1 MERILTK
8 ALAFVAVIALGYW
21 LKKRGFFKSH
31 DYELIAKIV
40 LNITLPCAVI
50 TSFAAFKMDYTLFIL
65 TLIGFCG
72 NLLMIAWGFMLT
84 RYQTNAAKIF
94 YVFNLAGYNIGCFT
108 LPFAQSFLGPF
119 AVVATCMFDVGNS
132 IMCTGGTYALTSGLV
147 HTGEKYEPVNLR
159 SIAAKLLGSVP
170 FVVYMLML
178 VPLGYLFFIRPPLHL
193 PKPVYTLTGLIGGAN
208 TFLSMLMIGMMF
220 EMTLDLEKLKQVRE
234 VVLYRYVFGIA
245 LAWLCFYHVPLS
257 AEIREVLAL
266 VFLAPSTAIGP
277 IFIARMGGN
286 VELAG
291 FANSITIALS
301 IILMTL
307 FFTFLHI

>member
-1 MERILTK
+1 MEQVLTK
-8 ALAFVAVIALGYW
+8 ALAFVIIIAFGYL
-21 LKKRGFFKSH
+21 LKQRGFFKPD
-31 DYELIAKIV
+31 DYKLIVKIV

-50 TSFAAFKMDYTLFIL
+50 TSFAAFKMEYTLFVL
-65 TLIGFCG
+65 TLIGFLG
-72 NLLMIAWGFMLT
+72 NLLMIVWGFMLT

-132 IMCTGGTYALTSGLV
+132 IMCTGGTYALASGLV
-147 HTGEKYEPVNLR
+147 HTGEKYEPVTLR
-159 SIAAKLLGSVP
+159 SVAAKLLSSVP
-170 FVVYMLML
+170 FVVYVLML
-178 VPLGYLFFIRPPLHL
+178 VCALFEVHL
-193 PKPVYTLTGLIGGAN
+193 PQPVYTLTGLIGSAN

-234 VVLYRYVFGIA
+234 VVLYRYVFGVA
-245 LAWLCFYHVPLS
+245 LAWVCFYHAPLN
-257 AEIREVLAL
+257 AEVKEVLAL
-266 VFLAPSTAIGP
+266 VFLAPSTAIAP

-291 FANSITIALS
+291 FANSITIVIS

-307 FFTFLHI
+307 FFTFLHV

>member
-1 MERILTK
+1 MEQVLTK
-8 ALAFVAVIALGYW
+8 ALAFVIIIAFGYL
-21 LKKRGFFKSH
+21 LKQRGFFKPD
-31 DYELIAKIV
+31 DYKLIAKIV

-50 TSFAAFKMDYTLFIL
+50 TSFAAFKMEYTLFVL
-65 TLIGFCG
+65 TLIGFLG
-72 NLLMIAWGFMLT
+72 NLLMIVWGFMLT

-132 IMCTGGTYALTSGLV
+132 IMCTGGTYALASGLV
-147 HTGEKYEPVNLR
+147 HTGEKYEPVTLR
-159 SIAAKLLGSVP
+159 SVAGKLLSSVP
-170 FVVYMLML
+170 FVVYVLML
-178 VPLGYLFFIRPPLHL
+178 VCALFEVHL
-193 PKPVYTLTGLIGGAN
+193 PQPVYTLTGLIGSAN

-234 VVLYRYVFGIA
+234 VVLYRYVFGVA
-245 LAWLCFYHVPLS
+245 LAWVCFYHAPLN
-257 AEIREVLAL
+257 AEVKEVLTL
-266 VFLAPSTAIGP
+266 VFLAPSTAIAP

-291 FANSITIALS
+291 FANSITIVIS

-307 FFTFLHI
+307 FFTFLHV

>member
-1 MERILTK
+1 MEQVLTK
-8 ALAFVAVIALGYW
+8 ALAFVIIIAFGYL
-21 LKKRGFFKSH
+21 LKQRGFFKPD
-31 DYELIAKIV
+31 DYKLIAKIV

-50 TSFAAFKMDYTLFIL
+50 TSFAAFKMEYTLFVL
-65 TLIGFCG
+65 TLIGFLG
-72 NLLMIAWGFMLT
+72 NLLMIVWGFMLT

-132 IMCTGGTYALTSGLV
+132 IMCTGGTYALASGLV
-147 HTGEKYEPVNLR
+147 HTGEKYEPVTLR
-159 SIAAKLLGSVP
+159 SVAVKLLSSVP
-170 FVVYMLML
+170 FVVYVLML
-178 VPLGYLFFIRPPLHL
+178 VCALFEVHL
-193 PKPVYTLTGLIGGAN
+193 PQPVYTLTGLIGSAN

-234 VVLYRYVFGIA
+234 VVLYRYVFGVA
-245 LAWLCFYHVPLS
+245 LAWVCFYHAPLN
-257 AEIREVLAL
+257 AEVKEVLAL
-266 VFLAPSTAIGP
+266 VFLAPSTAIAP

-291 FANSITIALS
+291 FANSITIVIS

-307 FFTFLHI
+307 FFTFLHG

>member
-1 MERILTK
+1 M
-8 ALAFVAVIALGYW
+8 
-21 LKKRGFFKSH
+21 
-31 DYELIAKIV
+31 IAKIV

-50 TSFAAFKMDYTLFIL
+50 TSFAAFKMEYTLFVL
-65 TLIGFCG
+65 TLIGFLG
-72 NLLMIAWGFMLT
+72 NLLMIVWGFMLT

-132 IMCTGGTYALTSGLV
+132 IMCTGGTYALASGLV
-147 HTGEKYEPVNLR
+147 HTGEKYEPVTLR
-159 SIAAKLLGSVP
+159 SVAAKLLSSVP
-170 FVVYMLML
+170 FVVYVLML
-178 VPLGYLFFIRPPLHL
+178 VCALFEVHL
-193 PKPVYTLTGLIGGAN
+193 PQPVYTLTGLIGSAN

-234 VVLYRYVFGIA
+234 VVLYRYVFGVA
-245 LAWLCFYHVPLS
+245 LAWVCFYHAPLN
-257 AEIREVLAL
+257 AEVKEVLAL
-266 VFLAPSTAIGP
+266 VFLAPSTAIAP

-291 FANSITIALS
+291 FANSITIVIS

-307 FFTFLHI
+307 FFTFLHV

>member
-1 MERILTK
+1 MR
-8 ALAFVAVIALGYW
+8 
-21 LKKRGFFKSH
+21 KK
-31 DYELIAKIV
+31 YLLLIGLV
-40 LNITLPCAVI
+40 SNII
-50 TSFAAFKMDYTLFIL
+50 MLFISFIL
-65 TLIGFCG
+65 SRKEENILKGYY
-72 NLLMIAWGFMLT
+72 MI
-84 RYQTNAAKIF
+84 NCS
-94 YVFNLAGYNIGCFT
+94 GYNIGNFVM
-108 LPFAQSFLGPF
+108 PFVQSFFPGMG
-119 AVVATCMFDVGNS
+119 VAYLCMFDVGNS

-159 SIAAKLLGSVP
+159 SIAAKLLVSVP

-178 VPLGYLFFIRPPLHL
+178 VCAVLQLHL
-193 PKPVYTLTGLIGGAN
+193 PQPVYTLTGLIGGAN

-220 EMTLDLEKLKQVRE
+220 EMTLDLDKLKQVRE

-257 AEIREVLAL
+257 AEVKEVLTL

-291 FANSITIALS
+291 FANSITIVLS

>member
-1 MERILTK
+1 MEQVLTK
-8 ALAFVAVIALGYW
+8 ALAFVIIIAFGYL
-21 LKKRGFFKSH
+21 LKQRGFFKPD
-31 DYELIAKIV
+31 DYKLIAKIV

-50 TSFAAFKMDYTLFIL
+50 TSFAAFKMEYTLFVL
-65 TLIGFCG
+65 TLIGFLG
-72 NLLMIAWGFMLT
+72 NLLMIVWGFMLT

-132 IMCTGGTYALTSGLV
+132 IMCTGGTYALASGLV
-147 HTGEKYEPVNLR
+147 HTGEKYEPVTLR
-159 SIAAKLLGSVP
+159 SVAVKLLSSVP
-170 FVVYMLML
+170 FVVYVLML
-178 VPLGYLFFIRPPLHL
+178 VCALFEVHL
-193 PKPVYTLTGLIGGAN
+193 PQPVYTLTGLIGSAN

-234 VVLYRYVFGIA
+234 VVLYRYVFGVA
-245 LAWLCFYHVPLS
+245 LAWVCFYHAPLN
-257 AEIREVLAL
+257 AEVKEVLAL
-266 VFLAPSTAIGP
+266 VFLAPSTAIAP
-277 IFIARMGGN
+277 ILIARMGGN

-291 FANSITIALS
+291 FANSITIVIS

-307 FFTFLHI
+307 FFTFLHV

>member
-1 MERILTK
+1 MEQVLTK
-8 ALAFVAVIALGYW
+8 ALAFVIIIAFGYL
-21 LKKRGFFKSH
+21 LKQRGFFKPD
-31 DYELIAKIV
+31 DYKLIAKIV

-50 TSFAAFKMDYTLFIL
+50 TSFAAFKMEYTLFVL
-65 TLIGFCG
+65 TLIGFLG
-72 NLLMIAWGFMLT
+72 NLLMIVWGFMLT

-132 IMCTGGTYALTSGLV
+132 IMCTGGTYALASGLV
-147 HTGEKYEPVNLR
+147 HTGEKYEPVTLR
-159 SIAAKLLGSVP
+159 SVAAKLLSSVP
-170 FVVYMLML
+170 FVVYVLML
-178 VPLGYLFFIRPPLHL
+178 VCALFEVHL
-193 PKPVYTLTGLIGGAN
+193 PQPVYTLTGLIGSAN

-220 EMTLDLEKLKQVRE
+220 EMTLDLKKLKQVRE
-234 VVLYRYVFGIA
+234 VVLYRYVFGVA
-245 LAWLCFYHVPLS
+245 LAWVCFYHAPLN
-257 AEIREVLAL
+257 AEVKEVLTL
-266 VFLAPSTAIGP
+266 VFLAPSTAIAP

-291 FANSITIALS
+291 FANSVTIVIS

-307 FFTFLHI
+307 FFTFLHV

>member
-1 MERILTK
+1 MEQVLTK
-8 ALAFVAVIALGYW
+8 ALAFVIIIAFGYL
-21 LKKRGFFKSH
+21 LKQRGFFKPD
-31 DYELIAKIV
+31 DYKLIAKIV

-50 TSFAAFKMDYTLFIL
+50 TSFAAFKMEYTLFVL
-65 TLIGFCG
+65 TLIGFLG
-72 NLLMIAWGFMLT
+72 NLLMIVWGFMLT

-132 IMCTGGTYALTSGLV
+132 IMCTGGTYALASGLV
-147 HTGEKYEPVNLR
+147 HTGEKYEPVTLR
-159 SIAAKLLGSVP
+159 SVAAKLLSSVP
-170 FVVYMLML
+170 FVVYVVML
-178 VPLGYLFFIRPPLHL
+178 VCALFEVHL
-193 PKPVYTLTGLIGGAN
+193 PQPVYTLTGLIGSAN

-234 VVLYRYVFGIA
+234 VVLYRYVFGVA
-245 LAWLCFYHVPLS
+245 LAWVCFYHAPLN
-257 AEIREVLAL
+257 AEVKEVLAL
-266 VFLAPSTAIGP
+266 VFLAPSTAIAP

-291 FANSITIALS
+291 FANSITIVIS

-307 FFTFLHI
+307 FFTFLHV

>member
-1 MERILTK
+1 MEQVLTK
-8 ALAFVAVIALGYW
+8 ALAFVIIIAFGYL
-21 LKKRGFFKSH
+21 LKQRGFFKPD
-31 DYELIAKIV
+31 DYKLIAKIV

-50 TSFAAFKMDYTLFIL
+50 TSFAAFKMEYTLFVL
-65 TLIGFCG
+65 TLIGFFG
-72 NLLMIAWGFMLT
+72 NLLMIVWGFMLT

-132 IMCTGGTYALTSGLV
+132 IMCTGGTYALASGLV
-147 HTGEKYEPVNLR
+147 HTGEKYEPVTLR
-159 SIAAKLLGSVP
+159 SVAAKLLSSVP
-170 FVVYMLML
+170 FVVYVLML
-178 VPLGYLFFIRPPLHL
+178 VCALFEVHL
-193 PKPVYTLTGLIGGAN
+193 PQPVYTLTGLIGSAN

-220 EMTLDLEKLKQVRE
+220 EMTLDLKKLKQVRE
-234 VVLYRYVFGIA
+234 VVLYRYVFGVA
-245 LAWLCFYHVPLS
+245 LAWVCFYHAPLN
-257 AEIREVLAL
+257 AEVKEVLTL
-266 VFLAPSTAIGP
+266 VFLAPSTAIAP

-291 FANSITIALS
+291 FANSITIVIS

-307 FFTFLHI
+307 FFTFLHV

>member
-1 MERILTK
+1 MEQVLTK
-8 ALAFVAVIALGYW
+8 ALAFVIIIAFGYL
-21 LKKRGFFKSH
+21 LKQRGFFKPD
-31 DYELIAKIV
+31 DYKLIAKIV

-50 TSFAAFKMDYTLFIL
+50 TSFAAFKMEYTLFVL
-65 TLIGFCG
+65 TLIGFLG
-72 NLLMIAWGFMLT
+72 NLLMIVWGFMLT

-132 IMCTGGTYALTSGLV
+132 IMCTGGTYALASGLV
-147 HTGEKYEPVNLR
+147 HTGEKYEPVTLR
-159 SIAAKLLGSVP
+159 SVAAKLLSSVP
-170 FVVYMLML
+170 FVVYVLML
-178 VPLGYLFFIRPPLHL
+178 VSALFEVHL
-193 PKPVYTLTGLIGGAN
+193 PQPVYTLTGLIGSAN

-220 EMTLDLEKLKQVRE
+220 EMTLDLKKLKQVRE
-234 VVLYRYVFGIA
+234 VVLYRYVFGVA
-245 LAWLCFYHVPLS
+245 LAWVCFYHAPLN
-257 AEIREVLAL
+257 AEVKEVLAL
-266 VFLAPSTAIGP
+266 VFLAPSTAIAP

-291 FANSITIALS
+291 FANSITIVIS

-307 FFTFLHI
+307 FFTFLHV

>member
-1 MERILTK
+1 MEQVLTK
-8 ALAFVAVIALGYW
+8 ALAFVIIIAFGYL
-21 LKKRGFFKSH
+21 LKQRGFFKSD
-31 DYELIAKIV
+31 DYKLIAKIV

-50 TSFAAFKMDYTLFIL
+50 TSFAAFKMEYTLFVL
-65 TLIGFCG
+65 TLIGFLG
-72 NLLMIAWGFMLT
+72 NLLMIVWGFMLT

-132 IMCTGGTYALTSGLV
+132 IMCTGGTYALASGLV
-147 HTGEKYEPVNLR
+147 HTGEKYEPVTLR
-159 SIAAKLLGSVP
+159 SVAAKLLSSVP
-170 FVVYMLML
+170 FVVYVLML
-178 VPLGYLFFIRPPLHL
+178 VCALFEVHL
-193 PKPVYTLTGLIGGAN
+193 PQPVYTLTGLIGSAN

-220 EMTLDLEKLKQVRE
+220 EMTLDLKKLKQVRE
-234 VVLYRYVFGIA
+234 VVLYRYVFGVA
-245 LAWLCFYHVPLS
+245 LAWVCFYHAPLN
-257 AEIREVLAL
+257 AEVKEVLAL
-266 VFLAPSTAIGP
+266 VFLAPSTAIAP

-291 FANSITIALS
+291 FANSITIVIS

-307 FFTFLHI
+307 FFTFLHV

>member
-1 MERILTK
+1 MEQVMTK
-8 ALAFVAVIALGYW
+8 ALAFVIIIAFGYL
-21 LKKRGFFKSH
+21 LKQRGFFKPD
-31 DYELIAKIV
+31 DYKLIAKIV

-50 TSFAAFKMDYTLFIL
+50 TSFAAFKMEYTLFVL
-65 TLIGFCG
+65 TLIGFLG
-72 NLLMIAWGFMLT
+72 NLLMIVWGFMLT

-132 IMCTGGTYALTSGLV
+132 IMCTGGTYALASGLV
-147 HTGEKYEPVNLR
+147 HTGEKYEPVTLR
-159 SIAAKLLGSVP
+159 SVAAKLLSSVP
-170 FVVYMLML
+170 FVVYVLML
-178 VPLGYLFFIRPPLHL
+178 VSALFEVHL
-193 PKPVYTLTGLIGGAN
+193 PQPVYTLTGLIGSAN

-220 EMTLDLEKLKQVRE
+220 EMTLDLKKLKQVRE
-234 VVLYRYVFGIA
+234 VVLYRYVFGVA
-245 LAWLCFYHVPLS
+245 LAWVCFYHAPLN
-257 AEIREVLAL
+257 AEVKEVLAL
-266 VFLAPSTAIGP
+266 VFLAPSTAIAP

-291 FANSITIALS
+291 FANSITIVIS

-307 FFTFLHI
+307 FFTFLHV

>member
-1 MERILTK
+1 MEQVLTK
-8 ALAFVAVIALGYW
+8 ALAFVIIIAFGYL
-21 LKKRGFFKSH
+21 LKQRGFFKPD
-31 DYELIAKIV
+31 DYKLIAKIV

-50 TSFAAFKMDYTLFIL
+50 TSFAAFKMEYTLFVL
-65 TLIGFCG
+65 TLIGFLG
-72 NLLMIAWGFMLT
+72 NLLMIVWGFMLT

-132 IMCTGGTYALTSGLV
+132 IMCTGGTYALASGLV
-147 HTGEKYEPVNLR
+147 HTGEKYEPVTLR
-159 SIAAKLLGSVP
+159 SVAAKLLSSVP
-170 FVVYMLML
+170 FVVYVLML
-178 VPLGYLFFIRPPLHL
+178 VCALFEVHL
-193 PKPVYTLTGLIGGAN
+193 PQPVYTLTGLIGSAN

-220 EMTLDLEKLKQVRE
+220 EMTLDLKKLKQVRE
-234 VVLYRYVFGIA
+234 VVLYRYVFGVA
-245 LAWLCFYHVPLS
+245 LAWVCFYHAPLN
-257 AEIREVLAL
+257 AEVKEVLTL
-266 VFLAPSTAIGP
+266 VFLAPSTAIAP

-291 FANSITIALS
+291 FANSITIVIS

-307 FFTFLHI
+307 FFTFLHV

>member
-1 MERILTK
+1 MEQVLTK
-8 ALAFVAVIALGYW
+8 ALAFVIIIAFGYL
-21 LKKRGFFKSH
+21 LKQRGFFKPD
-31 DYELIAKIV
+31 DYKLISKIV

-50 TSFAAFKMDYTLFIL
+50 TSFAAFKMEYTLFVL
-65 TLIGFCG
+65 TLIGFLG
-72 NLLMIAWGFMLT
+72 NLLMIVWGFMLT

-132 IMCTGGTYALTSGLV
+132 IMCTGGTYALASGLV
-147 HTGEKYEPVNLR
+147 HTGEKYEPVTLR
-159 SIAAKLLGSVP
+159 SVAAKLLSSVP
-170 FVVYMLML
+170 FVVYVLML
-178 VPLGYLFFIRPPLHL
+178 VCALFEVHL
-193 PKPVYTLTGLIGGAN
+193 PQPVYTLTGLIGSAN

-220 EMTLDLEKLKQVRE
+220 EMTLDLKKLKQVRE
-234 VVLYRYVFGIA
+234 VVLYRYVFGVA
-245 LAWLCFYHVPLS
+245 LAWVCFYHTPLN
-257 AEIREVLAL
+257 AEVKEVLAL
-266 VFLAPSTAIGP
+266 VFLAPSTAIAP

-291 FANSITIALS
+291 FANSITIVIS

-307 FFTFLHI
+307 FFTFLHV

>member
-1 MERILTK
+1 MTK
-8 ALAFVAVIALGYW
+8 ALAFVIIIAFGYL
-21 LKKRGFFKSH
+21 LKQRGFFKPD
-31 DYELIAKIV
+31 DYKLIAKIV

-50 TSFAAFKMDYTLFIL
+50 TSFAAFKMEYTLFVL
-65 TLIGFCG
+65 TLIGFLG
-72 NLLMIAWGFMLT
+72 NLLMIVWGFMLT

-132 IMCTGGTYALTSGLV
+132 IMCTGGTYALASGLV
-147 HTGEKYEPVNLR
+147 HTGEKYEPVTLR
-159 SIAAKLLGSVP
+159 SVAAKLLSSVP
-170 FVVYMLML
+170 FVVYVLML
-178 VPLGYLFFIRPPLHL
+178 VSALFEVHL
-193 PKPVYTLTGLIGGAN
+193 PQPVYTLTGLIGSAN

-220 EMTLDLEKLKQVRE
+220 EMTLDLKKLKQVRE
-234 VVLYRYVFGIA
+234 VVLYRYVFGVA
-245 LAWLCFYHVPLS
+245 LAWVCFYHAPLN
-257 AEIREVLAL
+257 AEVKEVLAL
-266 VFLAPSTAIGP
+266 VFLAPSTAIAP

-291 FANSITIALS
+291 FANSITIVIS

-307 FFTFLHI
+307 FFTFLHV

>member
-1 MERILTK
+1 MEQVLTK
-8 ALAFVAVIALGYW
+8 ALAFVIIIAFGYL
-21 LKKRGFFKSH
+21 LKQRGFFKSD
-31 DYELIAKIV
+31 DYKLIAKIV

-50 TSFAAFKMDYTLFIL
+50 TSFAAFKMEYTLFVL
-65 TLIGFCG
+65 TLIGFLG
-72 NLLMIAWGFMLT
+72 NLLMIVWGFMLT

-132 IMCTGGTYALTSGLV
+132 IMCTGGTYALASGLV
-147 HTGEKYEPVNLR
+147 HTGEKYEPVTLR
-159 SIAAKLLGSVP
+159 SVAAKLLSSVP
-170 FVVYMLML
+170 FVVYVLML
-178 VPLGYLFFIRPPLHL
+178 VCALFEVHL
-193 PKPVYTLTGLIGGAN
+193 PQPVYTLTGLIGSAN

-234 VVLYRYVFGIA
+234 VVLYRYVFGVA
-245 LAWLCFYHVPLS
+245 LAWVCFYHAPLN
-257 AEIREVLAL
+257 AEVKEVLTL
-266 VFLAPSTAIGP
+266 VFLAPSTAIAP

-291 FANSITIALS
+291 FANSITIVIS

-307 FFTFLHI
+307 FFTFLHV

>member
-1 MERILTK
+1 MEQVLTK
-8 ALAFVAVIALGYW
+8 ALAFVIIIAFGYL
-21 LKKRGFFKSH
+21 LKQRGFFKPD
-31 DYELIAKIV
+31 DYKLIAKIV

-50 TSFAAFKMDYTLFIL
+50 TSFAAFKMEYTLFVL
-65 TLIGFCG
+65 TLIGFLG
-72 NLLMIAWGFMLT
+72 NLLMIVWGFMLT

-132 IMCTGGTYALTSGLV
+132 IMCTGGTYALASGLV
-147 HTGEKYEPVNLR
+147 HTGEKYEPVTLR
-159 SIAAKLLGSVP
+159 SVAAKLLSSVP
-170 FVVYMLML
+170 FVVYVLML
-178 VPLGYLFFIRPPLHL
+178 VCALFEVHL
-193 PKPVYTLTGLIGGAN
+193 PQPVYTLTGLIGSAN

-234 VVLYRYVFGIA
+234 VVLYRYVFGVA
-245 LAWLCFYHVPLS
+245 LAWVCFYHAPLN
-257 AEIREVLAL
+257 AEVKEVLAL
-266 VFLAPSTAIGP
+266 VFLAPSTAIAP

-291 FANSITIALS
+291 FANSITIVIS

-307 FFTFLHI
+307 FFTFLHV

>member
-1 MERILTK
+1 MEQVLTK
-8 ALAFVAVIALGYW
+8 ALAFVIIIAFGYL
-21 LKKRGFFKSH
+21 LKQRSFFKPD
-31 DYELIAKIV
+31 DYKLIAKIV

-50 TSFAAFKMDYTLFIL
+50 TSFAAFKMEYTLFVL
-65 TLIGFCG
+65 TLIGFLG
-72 NLLMIAWGFMLT
+72 NLLMIVWGFMLT

-132 IMCTGGTYALTSGLV
+132 IMCTGGTYALASGLV
-147 HTGEKYEPVNLR
+147 HTGEKYEPVTLR
-159 SIAAKLLGSVP
+159 SVAAKLLSSVP
-170 FVVYMLML
+170 FVVYVLML
-178 VPLGYLFFIRPPLHL
+178 VCALFEVHL
-193 PKPVYTLTGLIGGAN
+193 PQPVYTLTGLIGSAN

-220 EMTLDLEKLKQVRE
+220 EMTLDLKKLKQVRE
-234 VVLYRYVFGIA
+234 VVLYRYVFGVA
-245 LAWLCFYHVPLS
+245 LAWVCFYHAPLN
-257 AEIREVLAL
+257 AEVKEVLAL
-266 VFLAPSTAIGP
+266 VFLAPSTAIAP

-291 FANSITIALS
+291 FANSITIVIS

-307 FFTFLHI
+307 FFTFLHV

>member
-1 MERILTK
+1 MEQVLTK
-8 ALAFVAVIALGYW
+8 ALAFVIIIAFGYL
-21 LKKRGFFKSH
+21 LKQRGFFKPD
-31 DYELIAKIV
+31 DYKLIAKIV

-50 TSFAAFKMDYTLFIL
+50 TSFAAFKMEYTLFVL
-65 TLIGFCG
+65 TLIGFLG
-72 NLLMIAWGFMLT
+72 NLLMIVWGFMLT

-132 IMCTGGTYALTSGLV
+132 IMCTGGTYALASGLV
-147 HTGEKYEPVNLR
+147 HTGEKYEPVTLR
-159 SIAAKLLGSVP
+159 SVAAKLLSSVP
-170 FVVYMLML
+170 FVVYVLML
-178 VPLGYLFFIRPPLHL
+178 VCALFEVHL
-193 PKPVYTLTGLIGGAN
+193 PQPVYTLTGLIGSAN

-220 EMTLDLEKLKQVRE
+220 EMTLDLKKLKQVRE
-234 VVLYRYVFGIA
+234 VVLYRYVFGVA
-245 LAWLCFYHVPLS
+245 LAWVCFYHAPLN
-257 AEIREVLAL
+257 AEVKEVLAL
-266 VFLAPSTAIGP
+266 VFLAPSTAIAP

-291 FANSITIALS
+291 FANSITIVIS

-307 FFTFLHI
+307 FFTFLHV

>member
-1 MERILTK
+1 MEQVLTK
-8 ALAFVAVIALGYW
+8 ALAFVIIIAFGYL
-21 LKKRGFFKSH
+21 LKQRGFFKPD
-31 DYELIAKIV
+31 DYKLIAKIV

-50 TSFAAFKMDYTLFIL
+50 TSFAAFKMEYTLFVL
-65 TLIGFCG
+65 TLIGFLG
-72 NLLMIAWGFMLT
+72 NLLMIVWGFMLT

-132 IMCTGGTYALTSGLV
+132 IMCTGGTYALASGLV
-147 HTGEKYEPVNLR
+147 HTGEKYEPVTLR
-159 SIAAKLLGSVP
+159 SVAVKLLSSVP
-170 FVVYMLML
+170 FVVYVLML
-178 VPLGYLFFIRPPLHL
+178 VCALFEVHL
-193 PKPVYTLTGLIGGAN
+193 PQPVYTLTGLICSAN

-234 VVLYRYVFGIA
+234 VVLYRYVFGVA
-245 LAWLCFYHVPLS
+245 LAWVCFYRAPLN
-257 AEIREVLAL
+257 AEVKEVLAL
-266 VFLAPSTAIGP
+266 VFLAPSTAIAP

-291 FANSITIALS
+291 FANSITIVIS

-307 FFTFLHI
+307 FFTFLHV

>member
-1 MERILTK
+1 MEQVLTK
-8 ALAFVAVIALGYW
+8 ALAFVIIIAFGYL
-21 LKKRGFFKSH
+21 LKQRGFFKPD
-31 DYELIAKIV
+31 DYKLIAKIV

-50 TSFAAFKMDYTLFIL
+50 TSFAAFKMEYTLFVL
-65 TLIGFCG
+65 TLIGFLG
-72 NLLMIAWGFMLT
+72 NLLMIVWGFMLT

-132 IMCTGGTYALTSGLV
+132 IMCTGGTYALASGLV
-147 HTGEKYEPVNLR
+147 HTGEKYEPVTLR
-159 SIAAKLLGSVP
+159 SVAVKLLSSVP
-170 FVVYMLML
+170 FVVYVLML
-178 VPLGYLFFIRPPLHL
+178 VCALFEVHL
-193 PKPVYTLTGLIGGAN
+193 PQPVYTLTGLIGSAN

-234 VVLYRYVFGIA
+234 VVLYRYVFGVA
-245 LAWLCFYHVPLS
+245 LAWVCFYHAPLN
-257 AEIREVLAL
+257 AEVKEVLAL
-266 VFLAPSTAIGP
+266 VFLAPSTAIAP

-291 FANSITIALS
+291 FANSITIVIS

-307 FFTFLHI
+307 FFTFLHV

>member
-1 MERILTK
+1 MEQVLTK
-8 ALAFVAVIALGYW
+8 ALAFVIIIAFGYL
-21 LKKRGFFKSH
+21 LKQRGFFKSD
-31 DYELIAKIV
+31 DYKLIAKIV

-50 TSFAAFKMDYTLFIL
+50 TSFAAFKMEYTLFVL
-65 TLIGFCG
+65 TLIGFLG
-72 NLLMIAWGFMLT
+72 NLLMIVWGFMLT

-132 IMCTGGTYALTSGLV
+132 IMCTGGTYALASGLV
-147 HTGEKYEPVNLR
+147 HTGEKYEPVTLR
-159 SIAAKLLGSVP
+159 SVAAKLLSSVL
-170 FVVYMLML
+170 FVVYVLML
-178 VPLGYLFFIRPPLHL
+178 VCALFEVHL
-193 PKPVYTLTGLIGGAN
+193 PQPVYTLTGLIGSAN

-234 VVLYRYVFGIA
+234 VVLYRYVFGVA
-245 LAWLCFYHVPLS
+245 LAWVCFYHAPLN
-257 AEIREVLAL
+257 AEVKEVLTL
-266 VFLAPSTAIGP
+266 VFLAPSTAIAP

-291 FANSITIALS
+291 FANSITIVIS

-307 FFTFLHI
+307 FFTFLHV

>member
-1 MERILTK
+1 MEQVLTK
-8 ALAFVAVIALGYW
+8 ALAFVIIIAFGYL
-21 LKKRGFFKSH
+21 LKQRGFFKPD
-31 DYELIAKIV
+31 DYKLIAKIV

-50 TSFAAFKMDYTLFIL
+50 TSFAAFKMEYTLFVL
-65 TLIGFCG
+65 TLIGFLG
-72 NLLMIAWGFMLT
+72 NLLMIVWGFMLT

-132 IMCTGGTYALTSGLV
+132 IMCTGGTYALASGLV
-147 HTGEKYEPVNLR
+147 HTGEKYEPVTLR
-159 SIAAKLLGSVP
+159 SVAAKLLSSVP
-170 FVVYMLML
+170 FVVYVLML
-178 VPLGYLFFIRPPLHL
+178 VCALFEVHL
-193 PKPVYTLTGLIGGAN
+193 PQPVYTLTGLIGSAN

-234 VVLYRYVFGIA
+234 VVLYRYVFGVA
-245 LAWLCFYHVPLS
+245 LAWVCFYHAPLN
-257 AEIREVLAL
+257 AEVKEVLAL
-266 VFLAPSTAIGP
+266 VFLAPSTAIAP

-291 FANSITIALS
+291 FANSITIVLS

>member
-1 MERILTK
+1 MEQVLTK
-8 ALAFVAVIALGYW
+8 ALAFVAVIALGYF
-21 LKKRGFFKSH
+21 LKKRGFFKPH

-72 NLLMIAWGFMLT
+72 NLLMIAWGFILT

-94 YVFNLAGYNIGCFT
+94 YVFNLA
-108 LPFAQSFLGPF
+108 
-119 AVVATCMFDVGNS
+119 CMFDVGNS

-178 VPLGYLFFIRPPLHL
+178 ICAVLQLHL
-193 PKPVYTLTGLIGGAN
+193 PQPVYTLTGLIGGAN

-220 EMTLDLEKLKQVRE
+220 EMTLDLDKLKQVRE

-257 AEIREVLAL
+257 AEVKEVLTL

-291 FANSITIALS
+291 FANSITIVLS

>member
-1 MERILTK
+1 MEQVLTK
-8 ALAFVAVIALGYW
+8 ALAFVIIIAFGYL
-21 LKKRGFFKSH
+21 LKQRGFFKPD
-31 DYELIAKIV
+31 DYKLIAKIV

-50 TSFAAFKMDYTLFIL
+50 TSFAAFKMEYTLFVL
-65 TLIGFCG
+65 TLIGFLG
-72 NLLMIAWGFMLT
+72 NLLMIVWGFMLT

-132 IMCTGGTYALTSGLV
+132 IMCTGGTYALASGLV
-147 HTGEKYEPVNLR
+147 HTGEKYEPVTLR
-159 SIAAKLLGSVP
+159 SVAAKLLSSVP
-170 FVVYMLML
+170 FVVYVLML
-178 VPLGYLFFIRPPLHL
+178 VCALFEVHL
-193 PKPVYTLTGLIGGAN
+193 PQSVYTLTGLIGSAN

-220 EMTLDLEKLKQVRE
+220 EMTLDLKKLKQVRE
-234 VVLYRYVFGIA
+234 VVLYRYVFGVA
-245 LAWLCFYHVPLS
+245 LAWVCFYHAPLN
-257 AEIREVLAL
+257 AEVKEVLTL
-266 VFLAPSTAIGP
+266 VFLAPSTAIAP

-291 FANSITIALS
+291 FANSVTIVIS

-307 FFTFLHI
+307 FFTFLHV

>member
-1 MERILTK
+1 MPL
-8 ALAFVAVIALGYW
+8 
-21 LKKRGFFKSH
+21 
-31 DYELIAKIV
+31 
-40 LNITLPCAVI
+40 LP
-50 TSFAAFKMDYTLFIL
+50 AFKMDYTLFIL

-72 NLLMIAWGFMLT
+72 NLLMIAWGFILT

-178 VPLGYLFFIRPPLHL
+178 VCAVLQLHL
-193 PKPVYTLTGLIGGAN
+193 PQPVYTLTGLIGGAN

-220 EMTLDLEKLKQVRE
+220 EMTLDLDKLKQVRE

-245 LAWLCFYHVPLS
+245 LVWLCFYHVPLS
-257 AEIREVLAL
+257 AEVKEVLTL

-291 FANSITIALS
+291 FANSITIVLS

-307 FFTFLHI
+307 FFIFLHI